1 MQQAVA
7 SMKKSIAMERQERI
21 EKTSIYYEDRKFE
34 QNLPAVGKNHEF
46 YTKMFLYVFYFLS
59 FVFEFDATCFSM
71 YFVKNWSMKTT

>member
-1 MQQAVA
+1 
-7 SMKKSIAMERQERI
+7 MKKSIAMERQERI

-34 QNLPAVGKNHEF
+34 QNLPTVGKNHEF
-46 YTKMFLYVFYFLS
+46 YTKMFLYVFHFLS